1 MGYGQVGLAA
11 QNQNYQ
17 EFINDPFNF
26 TIQPVRVHFTFL
38 DIEYIKITYPKL
50 YEKYGKY
57 DALNG
62 ILFDSCTNPIV
73 SNPELPFE
81 DNLISNYS
89 FAKPLFP
96 NIRHIPLL
104 EEITYI
110 IALPSVTIQDPRN
123 VDLNQI
129 EYYYFFPIN
138 LWNTSHQNALP
149 DPLIEYNA
157 QNESQPKNISYKRVE
172 AGATIN
178 SDAPSPKISL
188 GNTFEQRN
196 NIKYLTPYEGDI
208 IHEGRWG
215 QSIRF
220 GSTVLGKN
228 PWSQVGK
235 NGDPILILR
244 NGQASSSTEAWV
256 PTFEKI
262 NEDLG
267 SIYFGSTQKIPLDAS
282 STSYT
287 SYGKNNPNA
296 PTIPNQYNQNQIMIT
311 SGRLVFNSSLDHILL
326 SSNKSINLNAQESI
340 NIDADTTVIESG
352 KVYLGSKDANQ
363 PLLLGNETVSILNQ
377 LISNLK
383 SFMNI
388 CATTTGLPQ
397 LAPLNGIAQ
406 IVGNNLSAI
415 QKELDKIKSKDTFT
429 T

>member
-1 MGYGQVGLAA
+1 MSYGQVGLAA
-11 QNQNYQ
+11 QAYQNQN
-17 EFINDPFNF
+17 FFNEPSLF

-38 DIEYIKITYPKL
+38 DIEYIERTYKAL
-50 YEKYGKY
+50 YKKYKGY

-62 ILFDSCTNPIV
+62 ILFDSCTYPIV
-73 SNPELPFE
+73 PNPELSFE
-81 DNLISNYS
+81 DQLISNYS

-104 EEITYI
+104 EEITYV
-110 IALPSVTIQDPRN
+110 IAFPSVNIQDPEN
-123 VDLNQI
+123 VDLN
-129 EYYYFFPIN
+129 EPDYYYFFPIN

-149 DPLIEYNA
+149 DPLVEYNA
-157 QNESQPKNISYKRVE
+157 QTSPQLKNISYKRVE

-178 SDAPSPKISL
+178 SDAPSPEISL
-188 GNTFEQRN
+188 GDTFEQRN
-196 NIKYLTPYEGDI
+196 NIKYLTPYEGDV

-228 PWSQVGK
+228 PWSQVGT

-282 STSYT
+282 STNYNSYKL
-287 SYGKNNPNA
+287 SSDA
-296 PTIPNQYNQNQIMIT
+296 PTAPNEYNQNQIMIT

-352 KVYLGSKDANQ
+352 KVYLGSKDADQ

-377 LISNLK
+377 LINNLK
-383 SFMNI
+383 TFMNI

-406 IVGNNLSAI
+406 TVGNNLANI

>member
-1 MGYGQVGLAA
+1 MSYGQVGLAA
-11 QNQNYQ
+11 QSYQNQNFFN
-17 EFINDPFNF
+17 EPSSFI
-26 TIQPVRVHFTFL
+26 IQPVRVHFTFL
-38 DIEYIKITYPKL
+38 DMEYVKRTYPKL
-50 YEKYGKY
+50 YEKYGGY

-62 ILFDSCTNPIV
+62 ILFDSFTYPIV
-73 SNPELPFE
+73 PNPELPFE
-81 DNLISNYS
+81 DNLVSNYS

-96 NIRHIPLL
+96 NRRHIPIL
-104 EEITYI
+104 EEVTYVI
-110 IALPSVTIQDPRN
+110 VLPSVASQNPRN
-123 VDLNQI
+123 IDLNQP

-157 QNESQPKNISYKRVE
+157 QTAPQPKNISYKRVE

-178 SDAPSPKISL
+178 SDAPSPEISL
-188 GNTFEQRN
+188 GDTFKQRN
-196 NIKYLTPYEGDI
+196 NIKYLTPYEGDV

-228 PWSQVGK
+228 PWSQVGT

-267 SIYFGSTQKIPLDAS
+267 SIYFGSTQKLPLDAS
-282 STSYT
+282 STNYNSYK
-287 SYGKNNPNA
+287 SSNA
-296 PTIPNQYNQNQIMIT
+296 PTVPNQYNQNQIMIT

-352 KVYLGSKDANQ
+352 KVYLGSKDADQ

-377 LISNLK
+377 LINNLK
-383 SFMNI
+383 IFMNI

-406 IVGNNLSAI
+406 TIGNNLASI

>member
-1 MGYGQVGLAA
+1 MSYGQVGLAA
-11 QNQNYQ
+11 QSYQNQNFFN
-17 EFINDPFNF
+17 EPSSFI
-26 TIQPVRVHFTFL
+26 IQPVRVHFTFL
-38 DIEYIKITYPKL
+38 DMEYVKRTYPKL
-50 YEKYGKY
+50 YEKYGGY

-62 ILFDSCTNPIV
+62 ILFDSFTYPIV
-73 SNPELPFE
+73 SNPELSFE
-81 DNLISNYS
+81 DNLVSNYS

-104 EEITYI
+104 EEVTYI
-110 IALPSVTIQDPRN
+110 ISLPSVASQNPRN
-123 VDLNQI
+123 VDLNQP

-149 DPLIEYNA
+149 DPLVEYNTQTA
-157 QNESQPKNISYKRVE
+157 PQPKNISYKRVE

-178 SDAPSPKISL
+178 SDAPSPEISL
-188 GNTFEQRN
+188 GDTFKQRN
-196 NIKYLTPYEGDI
+196 NIKYLTPYEGDV

-228 PWSQVGK
+228 PWSQVGT

-267 SIYFGSTQKIPLDAS
+267 SIYFGSTQKLPLDAS
-282 STSYT
+282 STNYNSYK
-287 SYGKNNPNA
+287 SSNA
-296 PTIPNQYNQNQIMIT
+296 PTVPNQYNQNQIMIT

-352 KVYLGSKDANQ
+352 KVYLGSKDADQ

-377 LISNLK
+377 LINNLK
-383 SFMNI
+383 IFMNI

-406 IVGNNLSAI
+406 TVGNNLANI